1 MSSRFNSLYK
11 GAVLAFVLFFTAWTA
26 EAACFSRQELYR
38 MQTSSLED
46 IQAYLKAEGWEV
58 AEPSSVAEGTTGF
71 GFKKSVFTKNGN
83 ERVVVYTSS
92 THGNLIHL
100 KVGDACFQTI
110 SGTEFGQFSRKLMID
125 QNKVISEYRA
135 ANQIIQLVE
144 LAGSEIT
151 NPEILIFNEALKSQ
165 VKVLSQSN
173 PGVSP
178 IAVTSS
184 SNSSGTAG
192 REAVYDVVET
202 LPIPSGGMEGWSSY
216 LSANLGYPTT
226 ARRKGIEGIVLVAFI
241 VNTDGTVSDFELLR
255 GIGGGCDEEA
265 IRIVKNSPKWTP
277 GMQDGKAV
285 RTRMRLPINFELE
298 EPDPSGEST
307 NVALHAVPSAAMDGQ
322 APNQP
327 DSFYPRSPV
336 LPFHSSIPNP
346 IAAAS
351 MRIGF

>member
-1 MSSRFNSLYK
+1 MSSRFYCMKKSTIL
-11 GAVLAFVLFFTAWTA
+11 GFVLFFTSWTA
-26 EAACFSRQELYR
+26 EASCFSRQELYR
-38 MQTSSLED
+38 MQTYSLEE
-46 IQAYLKAEGWEV
+46 IQANLKAEGWV
-58 AEPSSVAEGTTGF
+58 LAEPSSVAEGTTGF

-110 SGTEFGQFSRKLMID
+110 SGTEFGQLSRKLMID

-144 LAGSEIT
+144 HAGSEVT

-173 PGVSP
+173 PGESP
-178 IAVTSS
+178 KAATSS

-192 REAVYDVVET
+192 KEAVYDVVEIV
-202 LPIPSGGMEGWSSY
+202 PIPSGGMAGWSAY

-226 ARRKGIEGIVLVAFI
+226 ARRKGIEGTVIVAFV
-241 VNTDGTVSDFELLR
+241 VNTNGTVSDFELLK

-285 RTRMRLPINFELE
+285 RTLMRLPVNFTL
-298 EPDPSGEST
+298 D
-307 NVALHAVPSAAMDGQ
+307 
-322 APNQP
+322 
-327 DSFYPRSPV
+327 
-336 LPFHSSIPNP
+336 
-346 IAAAS
+346 
-351 MRIGF
+351 

>member
-11 GAVLAFVLFFTAWTA
+11 GAVLAFVLFFASWNA
-26 EAACFSRQELYR
+26 EASCFSRQQLYR
-38 MQTSSLED
+38 MQTSSLKD
-46 IQAYLKAEGWEV
+46 IQANLKAEGW
-58 AEPSSVAEGTTGF
+58 ALAAPSSVAEGTTGF

-83 ERVVVYTSS
+83 ERVVVYTSKS
-92 THGNLIHL
+92 EGNLIHL

-110 SGTEFGQFSRKLMID
+110 SGTEFGQLSRKLMID

-135 ANQIIQLVE
+135 ANQIVQLVE
-144 LAGSEIT
+144 SAGSEVT

-178 IAVTSS
+178 KAATSS

-192 REAVYDVVET
+192 KEAVYDEVET
-202 LPIPSGGMEGWSSY
+202 VPIPSGGMAGWSAY

-226 ARRKGIEGIVLVAFI
+226 ARRKGIEGTVIVAFV
-241 VNTDGTVSDFELLR
+241 VNTDGTVSDFELLK

-285 RTRMRLPINFELE
+285 RTLMRLPINFTLE
-298 EPDPSGEST
+298 
-307 NVALHAVPSAAMDGQ
+307 
-322 APNQP
+322 
-327 DSFYPRSPV
+327 
-336 LPFHSSIPNP
+336 
-346 IAAAS
+346 
-351 MRIGF
+351 